1 MKKEAIN
8 PMPAY
13 FDRYINKTDDVTLS
27 KAIAISLQ
35 EIDAIPLEQWK
46 AIGDR
51 VYAPGKWTIK
61 DIVQHLIDTDRVFT
75 YRALAFARGEK
86 GQVLSYDEDQYAREA
101 DTSNRTLEDL
111 IAELKLVRRSFQVL
125 FESFSPEVL
134 LRTGRGFSGEY
145 SVLSIGFMMP
155 GHLRW
160 HMDVIKEK
168 YLPLI
173 S

>member
-13 FDRYINKTDDVTLS
+13 FDRYINKTDDVTVS
-27 KAIAISLQ
+27 EAIAISLQ
-35 EIDAIPLEQWK
+35 ELDAIPLEQWK

-61 DIVQHLIDTDRVFT
+61 DIIQHIIDTDRIFT

-86 GQVLSYDEDQYAREA
+86 GQVLSFDEEQYAREA
-101 DTSNRTLEDL
+101 DTTTRTLEEL

-125 FESFSPEVL
+125 FESFSPEAL
-134 LRTGRGFSGEY
+134 LRSGRGFSGEY

-155 GHLRW
+155 GHQRW
-160 HMDVIKEK
+160 HLDVIKEK
-168 YLPLI
+168 YLPLAG
-173 S
+173 

>member
-13 FDRYINKTDDVTLS
+13 FDRYINKTDDVTVS
-27 KAIAISLQ
+27 EAIAISLR
-35 EIDAIPLEQWK
+35 ELDAIPLEKWK
-46 AIGDR
+46 AIGDN

-61 DIVQHLIDTDRVFT
+61 DIIQHIIDTDRIFT

-86 GQVLSYDEDQYAREA
+86 GQVLSFDEEQYAREA
-101 DTSNRTLEDL
+101 DTTTRTLEEL
-111 IAELKLVRRSFQVL
+111 IAELKLVRRSFLVL

-134 LRTGRGFSGEY
+134 LRSGRGFSGEY

-155 GHLRW
+155 GHQRW
-160 HMDVIKEK
+160 HLDVIKEK

-173 S
+173 G